1 MEEGK
6 CSTERNILQTAQDHL
21 SMLSAML
28 QENKSFTRCFK
39 LCVKY
44 KSILGKMYLMLE
56 SLSVYCKN
64 TKCKM

>member
-6 CSTERNILQTAQDHL
+6 CSAERNISQTAVDHP
-21 SMLSAML
+21 SMLSAVL

-44 KSILGKMYLMLE
+44 KRAYWGK
-56 SLSVYCKN
+56 CI
-64 TKCKM
+64 

>member
-21 SMLSAML
+21 SMLSAVL

-44 KSILGKMYLMLE
+44 KRAYWGK
-56 SLSVYCKN
+56 CI
-64 TKCKM
+64 